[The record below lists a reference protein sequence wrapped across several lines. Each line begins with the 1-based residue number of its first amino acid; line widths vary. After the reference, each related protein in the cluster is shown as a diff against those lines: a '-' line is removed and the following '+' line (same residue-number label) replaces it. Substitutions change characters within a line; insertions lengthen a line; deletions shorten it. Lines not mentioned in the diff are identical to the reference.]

1 MAARGTRARS
11 SRTDSSW
18 RSCRTSASRRSW
30 SSRLAPMRRRSSR
43 PWSTPE
49 RGSPA
54 SSWRVLHCTKSSWI
68 WLVPRLPLRRRAA
81 LAAQTA
87 APMHKVWAV
96 VRREFVERVR
106 TRWFWV
112 SAILGPVL
120 FAGIIVFQIVQSM
133 GGAVRNVAV
142 VDSTT
147 DKLGPQVVDAL
158 DASGSFRATLA
169 PAGPGVIDSLSNL
182 VESKQLNGFLI
193 ITDDLVQTGRAE
205 YQESNLGMQTIESLQ
220 RTLGKLVVKARLE
233 QRGVNPGVVDWA
245 QIRIALDQKKISHGK
260 AVSDSATQSF
270 FMAYFMQILLFMAIL
285 LYGVNVMSSVLEEK
299 TTRIIEVLVSSI
311 RPFQLMLGKILG
323 AGSVSFF
330 QFVIWGVSARVLLS
344 LRGPI
349 ARALGADPASVQT
362 MTLPHIPAATLAVFI
377 AFFLGGFLLYSAM
390 FAAVGAMSSNE
401 QEARQAQQPVTYILM
416 VAYLSSLGL
425 TNDPSSTFARTLSLV
440 PFTTPI
446 ATPVRW
452 TAGSMPT
459 WELVLALVILAIGIV
474 AVTWIAARIYRVGI
488 LMTGKRPTM
497 KELVR
502 WVRTA

>member
-1 MAARGTRARS
+1 
-11 SRTDSSW
+11 
-18 RSCRTSASRRSW
+18 
-30 SSRLAPMRRRSSR
+30 
-43 PWSTPE
+43 
-49 RGSPA
+49 
-54 SSWRVLHCTKSSWI
+54 V
-68 WLVPRLPLRRRAA
+68 
-81 LAAQTA
+81 
-87 APMHKVWAV
+87 HKVWAV
-96 VRREFVERVR
+96 IRREFVERVR
-106 TRWFWV
+106 TKWFWV

-120 FAGIIVFQIVQSM
+120 FGGIIVFQIVQSM

-142 VDSTT
+142 VDSTS
-147 DKLGPQVVDAL
+147 DKLGNQVIEAL
-158 DASGSFRATLA
+158 EASGSFRASLV
-169 PAGPGVIDSLSNL
+169 PARPGVIDSLRNL

-205 YQESNLGMQTIESLQ
+205 YQASNLGMQTIESLQ
-220 RTLGKLVVKARLE
+220 RILGRLVVKARLE
-233 QRGVNPGVVDWA
+233 QKGVNPGVVDWA
-245 QIRIALDQKKISHGK
+245 QIRIALDQKKISHGR

-270 FMAYFMQILLFMAIL
+270 FTAYMMAILLFMAIL

-323 AGSVSFF
+323 AGAVSFF

-349 ARALGADPASVQT
+349 ARALGADPASVT

-401 QEARQAQQPVTYILM
+401 QEARQAQQPVTYLLM
-416 VAYLSSLGL
+416 ISYLSILGL

-459 WELVLALVILAIGIV
+459 WELVMSLVILAIAIV
-474 AVTWIAARIYRVGI
+474 GVTWIAARIYRVGI
-488 LMTGKRPTM
+488 LMTGKRPTV

>member
-1 MAARGTRARS
+1 
-11 SRTDSSW
+11 
-18 RSCRTSASRRSW
+18 
-30 SSRLAPMRRRSSR
+30 
-43 PWSTPE
+43 
-49 RGSPA
+49 
-54 SSWRVLHCTKSSWI
+54 
-68 WLVPRLPLRRRAA
+68 
-81 LAAQTA
+81 
-87 APMHKVWAV
+87 MHKVWAV
-96 VRREFVERVR
+96 IRREFVERVR
-106 TRWFWV
+106 TKWFWV

-120 FAGIIVFQIVQSM
+120 FAGIIVYQIVQSM
-133 GGAVRNVAV
+133 GGAVRDVAV
-142 VDSTT
+142 VDNTS
-147 DKLGPQVVDAL
+147 DKLGKQVVEAL
-158 DASGSFRATLA
+158 EASGSFRATLV
-169 PAGPGVIDSLSNL
+169 PVGPGVINSLVIDSLSNL
-182 VESKQLNGFLI
+182 VESKRLNGFLI
-193 ITDDLVQTGRAE
+193 IRDDLVQTGRAE
-205 YQESNLGMQTIESLQ
+205 YQASNLGMQTIETLQ
-220 RTLGKLVVKARLE
+220 RTLGKLVVKVRLE
-233 QRGVNPGVVDWA
+233 QKGVNPVVVDWA
-245 QIRIALDQKKISHGK
+245 QIRVALDQKKISHGK

-270 FMAYFMQILLFMAIL
+270 FTAYLMAILLFMAIL

-323 AGSVSFF
+323 AGAVSFF

-349 ARALGADPASVQT
+349 ARALGADPAQIQT
-362 MTLPHIPAATLAVFI
+362 MSLPHIPGATLAVFI

-401 QEARQAQQPVTYILM
+401 QEARQAQQPVTYLLM
-416 VAYLSSLGL
+416 ISYLSILGL

-452 TAGSMPT
+452 TAGSMPM
-459 WELVLALVILAIGIV
+459 WELVTSLVILAVAIIG
-474 AVTWIAARIYRVGI
+474 VTWIAARIYRVGI

>member
-1 MAARGTRARS
+1 
-11 SRTDSSW
+11 
-18 RSCRTSASRRSW
+18 
-30 SSRLAPMRRRSSR
+30 
-43 PWSTPE
+43 
-49 RGSPA
+49 
-54 SSWRVLHCTKSSWI
+54 V
-68 WLVPRLPLRRRAA
+68 
-81 LAAQTA
+81 
-87 APMHKVWAV
+87 HKVWAV
-96 VRREFVERVR
+96 IRREFVERVR
-106 TRWFWV
+106 TKWFWV

-120 FAGIIVFQIVQSM
+120 FGGIIVFQIVQSM

-142 VDSTT
+142 VDSTS
-147 DKLGPQVVDAL
+147 DKLGNQVIEAL
-158 DASGSFRATLA
+158 EASGSFRASLV
-169 PAGPGVIDSLSNL
+169 PPRPGVIDSLRNL

-205 YQESNLGMQTIESLQ
+205 YQASNLGMQTIESLQ
-220 RTLGKLVVKARLE
+220 RILGRLVVKARLE
-233 QRGVNPGVVDWA
+233 QKGVNPGVVDWA
-245 QIRIALDQKKISHGK
+245 QIRIALDQKKISHGR

-270 FMAYFMQILLFMAIL
+270 FTAYMMAILLFMAIL

-323 AGSVSFF
+323 AGAVSFF

-349 ARALGADPASVQT
+349 ARALGADPASVT

-401 QEARQAQQPVTYILM
+401 QEARQAQQPVTYLLM
-416 VAYLSSLGL
+416 ISYLSILGL

-459 WELVLALVILAIGIV
+459 WELVMSLVILAIAIV
-474 AVTWIAARIYRVGI
+474 GVTWVAARIYRVGI